1 MAEDDDYSQDSEA
14 YRKWRSGEDN
24 DRYASSKT
32 PSETGARSGSY
43 TTPKSEN
50 DENTVEEEGNDS
62 RELPRWAWAVI
73 FIPTLIFV
81 IIASGAIDLQFG
93 DGGTDGTNP
102 SEWPSVE
109 GTIENTFVYEQFIT
123 EEYCEDINDD
133 GYFDDDECWKE
144 FVYIAEVSYFYT
156 VDDTSDV
163 NGQEGCEGCFHVD
176 IVELWESHWVDVLK
190 REGEDKL
197 FQEFINATD
206 ERLAVN
212 STVKIFYN
220 PENAG
225 EAYSEFEVAGEAY
238 GEFVEL
244 NEDAESGFILTGF
257 GAIFCS
263 TMAIVLTGIFLG
275 TVQRIRG
282 IGEDYELNR
291 GGSFGVFESDNNRSG
306 GRNSR
311 AVRRSGGSSRSGGG
325 GRSGSG
331 SRSGRGGGRSG
342 SGGRRR

>member
-32 PSETGARSGSY
+32 PSETGVRSGSY
-43 TTPKSEN
+43 NTPKSEN
-50 DENTVEEEGNDS
+50 DEYTPGDEDNDS
-62 RELPRWAWAVI
+62 EKLPWYVWAFLI
-73 FIPTLIFV
+73 ITTIPFLIV
-81 IIASGAIDLQFG
+81 AIGSADFQFG
-93 DGGTDGTNP
+93 DGGSDGKNP

-109 GTIENTFVYEQFIT
+109 GTIEYTRVEDKFIT
-123 EEYCEDINDD
+123 EEYCEDRNDD
-133 GYFDDDECWKE
+133 GYFDDDECWKD
-144 FVYIAEVSYFYT
+144 FVYVAEVSYIYT
-156 VDDTSDV
+156 VENTSDL
-163 NGQEGCEGCFHVD
+163 NGQEGCEDCSFGE

-225 EAYSEFEVAGEAY
+225 EVYSEFGEVY
-238 GEFVEL
+238 
-244 NEDAESGFILTGF
+244 EDAESGFFLFGI
-257 GAIFCS
+257 GAICCVAISF
-263 TMAIVLTGIFLG
+263 MAIFLG
-275 TVQRIRG
+275 IAQRVG
-282 IGEDYELNR
+282 SIGEDYGPNR
-291 GGSFGVFESDNNRSG
+291 GGSFEVFESDNNLSG
-306 GRNSR
+306 RRNSR

-331 SRSGRGGGRSG
+331 SRGGGSRSSGGSRSG
-342 SGGRRR
+342 GGGRRR

>member
-50 DENTVEEEGNDS
+50 DEYTPPDEDDNSEK
-62 RELPRWAWAVI
+62 LPWYVWAFLI
-73 FIPTLIFV
+73 ITTIPFLIV
-81 IIASGAIDLQFG
+81 AIGSADFQFG
-93 DGGTDGTNP
+93 DGESDGTNP

-109 GTIENTFVYEQFIT
+109 GTIENTLVLEQFIT
-123 EEYCEDINDD
+123 EESCEDRNDD
-133 GYFDDDECWKE
+133 GYFDDDECWKD
-144 FVYIAEVSYFYT
+144 FVYVAEVSYIYT
-156 VDDTSDV
+156 VEDTSDI
-163 NGQEGCEGCFHVD
+163 NGQEGCEGCFYGE

-225 EAYSEFEVAGEAY
+225 EVYSEFEEV
-238 GEFVEL
+238 
-244 NEDAESGFILTGF
+244 NEDTESVFFFIGV
-257 GAIFCS
+257 GAICCTS
-263 TMAIVLTGIFLG
+263 IVFIGIFLG
-275 TVQRIRG
+275 TAQRIRG
-282 IGEDYELNR
+282 MKEDYELNR

-331 SRSGRGGGRSG
+331 
-342 SGGRRR
+342 GRRR

>member
-1 MAEDDDYSQDSEA
+1 MAEDEDYEQDSEA

-50 DENTVEEEGNDS
+50 DEYTPPDEDDNSEK
-62 RELPRWAWAVI
+62 LPWYVWAFLI
-73 FIPTLIFV
+73 ITTIPFLIV
-81 IIASGAIDLQFG
+81 AIGSADFQFG
-93 DGGTDGTNP
+93 DGGSDGKNP

-109 GTIENTFVYEQFIT
+109 GTIEYTRVEDKFIT
-123 EEYCEDINDD
+123 EEYCEDRNDD
-133 GYFDDDECWKE
+133 GYFDDDECWKD
-144 FVYIAEVSYFYT
+144 FVYVAEVSYIYT
-156 VDDTSDV
+156 VENTSDL
-163 NGQEGCEGCFHVD
+163 NGQEGCEDCSFGE

-225 EAYSEFEVAGEAY
+225 EVYSEFGEVYEDVEIGVFLTAIGAFCCVAIS
-238 GEFVEL
+238 FV
-244 NEDAESGFILTGF
+244 A
-257 GAIFCS
+257 
-263 TMAIVLTGIFLG
+263 IFLG
-275 TVQRIRG
+275 IAQRVGG
-282 IGEDYELNR
+282 IGEDYGLNR
-291 GGSFGVFESDNNRSG
+291 GGSSGVFGSDNSRSG
-306 GRNSR
+306 RRNSR

-331 SRSGRGGGRSG
+331 SRGGGRSSGG
-342 SGGRRR
+342 SRSGGGGRRR

>member
-1 MAEDDDYSQDSEA
+1 LAEDEDYEQDSEA

-50 DENTVEEEGNDS
+50 DEYTSPDEDDNSEK
-62 RELPRWAWAVI
+62 LPWYVWAFLI
-73 FIPTLIFV
+73 ITTIPFLIV
-81 IIASGAIDLQFG
+81 AIGSADFQFG
-93 DGGTDGTNP
+93 DGGSDGKNP

-109 GTIENTFVYEQFIT
+109 GTIEYTRVEDKFIT
-123 EEYCEDINDD
+123 EEYCEDRNDD
-133 GYFDDDECWKE
+133 GYFDDDECWKD
-144 FVYIAEVSYFYT
+144 FVYVAEVSYIYT
-156 VDDTSDV
+156 VENTSDL
-163 NGQEGCEGCFHVD
+163 NGQEGCEDCSFGE

-220 PENAG
+220 PDNAG
-225 EAYSEFEVAGEAY
+225 EAYSEFGEAY
-238 GEFVEL
+238 
-244 NEDAESGFILTGF
+244 EDAESGFFLIGI
-257 GAIFCS
+257 GAICCS
-263 TMAIVLTGIFLG
+263 SIVFIGIFLG
-275 TVQRIRG
+275 TAQRIRG
-282 IGEDYELNR
+282 IGEDYGLNR
-291 GGSFGVFESDNNRSG
+291 GGSFGVFGSDNNRSG
-306 GRNSR
+306 RRNNR

-331 SRSGRGGGRSG
+331 SRGGGRSSGG
-342 SGGRRR
+342 SRSGGGGRRR

>member
-1 MAEDDDYSQDSEA
+1 MAEDEDYSQDSEA

-50 DENTVEEEGNDS
+50 DEYTPPDEDDNSEK
-62 RELPRWAWAVI
+62 LPWYVWAFLI
-73 FIPTLIFV
+73 ITTIPFLIV
-81 IIASGAIDLQFG
+81 AIGSADFQFG
-93 DGGTDGTNP
+93 DGGSDGKNP

-109 GTIENTFVYEQFIT
+109 GTIEYTRVEDKFIT
-123 EEYCEDINDD
+123 EEYCEDRNND
-133 GYFDDDECWKE
+133 GYFDDDECWKD
-144 FVYIAEVSYFYT
+144 FVYVAEVSYIYT
-156 VDDTSDV
+156 VEDTSDV
-163 NGQEGCEGCFHVD
+163 NGQEGCEGCYYGE

-190 REGEDKL
+190 SEGEDKL

-225 EAYSEFEVAGEAY
+225 EVYSEFGEADEVHSEF
-238 GEFVEL
+238 GEV
-244 NEDAESGFILTGF
+244 NEDAESGFFLTGF

-263 TMAIVLTGIFLG
+263 TIVIVFIGIFIG

-282 IGEDYELNR
+282 IGEDYGLNR
-291 GGSFGVFESDNNRSG
+291 GGSFGVFGSDNNRSG
-306 GRNSR
+306 RRKNR

-331 SRSGRGGGRSG
+331 SRSGG
-342 SGGRRR
+342 GGRRR

>member
-1 MAEDDDYSQDSEA
+1 MAEDEDYEQDSEA

-50 DENTVEEEGNDS
+50 DEYTSPDEDDNSEK
-62 RELPRWAWAVI
+62 LPWYVWAFLI
-73 FIPTLIFV
+73 ITTIPFLIV
-81 IIASGAIDLQFG
+81 AIGSADFQFG
-93 DGGTDGTNP
+93 DGGSDGKNP

-109 GTIENTFVYEQFIT
+109 GTIEYTRVEDKFIT
-123 EEYCEDINDD
+123 EEYCEDRNDD
-133 GYFDDDECWKE
+133 GYFDDYECWKD
-144 FVYIAEVSYFYT
+144 FVYVAEVSYIYT
-156 VDDTSDV
+156 VENTSDL
-163 NGQEGCEGCFHVD
+163 NGQEGCEDCSFGE

-225 EAYSEFEVAGEAY
+225 EVYSEFGEVYEDVEIGVFLTAIGAFCCVAIS
-238 GEFVEL
+238 FV
-244 NEDAESGFILTGF
+244 A
-257 GAIFCS
+257 
-263 TMAIVLTGIFLG
+263 IFLG
-275 TVQRIRG
+275 IAQRVGG
-282 IGEDYELNR
+282 IGEDYGLNR
-291 GGSFGVFESDNNRSG
+291 GGSSGVFGSDNSRSG
-306 GRNSR
+306 RRNSR

-331 SRSGRGGGRSG
+331 SRGGGRSSGG
-342 SGGRRR
+342 SRSGGGGRRR

>member
-43 TTPKSEN
+43 TTPKSEY
-50 DENTVEEEGNDS
+50 DEYTPPDEDDNSEK
-62 RELPRWAWAVI
+62 LPWYVWAFLI
-73 FIPTLIFV
+73 ITTIPFLIV
-81 IIASGAIDLQFG
+81 AIGSADFQFG
-93 DGGTDGTNP
+93 DGGSDGKNP

-109 GTIENTFVYEQFIT
+109 GTIEYTRVEDKFIT
-123 EEYCEDINDD
+123 EEYCEDRNDD
-133 GYFDDDECWKE
+133 GYFDDDECWKD
-144 FVYIAEVSYFYT
+144 FVYVAEVSYIYT
-156 VDDTSDV
+156 VENTSDL
-163 NGQEGCEGCFHVD
+163 NGQEGCEDCSFGE

-225 EAYSEFEVAGEAY
+225 EVYSEFEEV
-238 GEFVEL
+238 
-244 NEDAESGFILTGF
+244 NEDTESVFFFIGV
-257 GAIFCS
+257 GAICCTS
-263 TMAIVLTGIFLG
+263 IVFIGIFLG
-275 TVQRIRG
+275 TAQRIRG
-282 IGEDYELNR
+282 MREDYELNR
-291 GGSFGVFESDNNRSG
+291 GGSFRVFESDNNRSG

-311 AVRRSGGSSRSGGG
+311 AIRRSGGSSRSGGG
-325 GRSGSG
+325 GK
-331 SRSGRGGGRSG
+331 SG

>member
-1 MAEDDDYSQDSEA
+1 MAEDEDYEQDSEA

-50 DENTVEEEGNDS
+50 DEYTSPDEDDNSEK
-62 RELPRWAWAVI
+62 LPWYVWAFLI
-73 FIPTLIFV
+73 ITTIPFLIV
-81 IIASGAIDLQFG
+81 AIGSADFQFG
-93 DGGTDGTNP
+93 DGGSDGKNP

-109 GTIENTFVYEQFIT
+109 GTIEYTRVEDKFIT
-123 EEYCEDINDD
+123 EEYCEDRNDD
-133 GYFDDDECWKE
+133 GYFDDDECWKD
-144 FVYIAEVSYFYT
+144 FVYVAEVSYIYT
-156 VDDTSDV
+156 VEDTSDV
-163 NGQEGCEGCFHVD
+163 NGQEGCEGCFYGE

-225 EAYSEFEVAGEAY
+225 EVYSEFGEVDEDVEIGVFLTAIGAFCCVAIS
-238 GEFVEL
+238 FV
-244 NEDAESGFILTGF
+244 A
-257 GAIFCS
+257 
-263 TMAIVLTGIFLG
+263 IFLG
-275 TVQRIRG
+275 IAQRVGG

-291 GGSFGVFESDNNRSG
+291 GGSSGVFGSDNSRSG
-306 GRNSR
+306 RRNSR

-331 SRSGRGGGRSG
+331 SRGGGRSSGG
-342 SGGRRR
+342 SRSGGGGRRR

>member
-1 MAEDDDYSQDSEA
+1 MAEDEDYEQDSEA

-50 DENTVEEEGNDS
+50 DEYTSPDEDDNSEK
-62 RELPRWAWAVI
+62 LPWYVWAFLI
-73 FIPTLIFV
+73 ITTIPFLIV
-81 IIASGAIDLQFG
+81 AIGSADFQFG
-93 DGGTDGTNP
+93 DGGSDGKNP

-109 GTIENTFVYEQFIT
+109 GTIEYTRVEDKFIT
-123 EEYCEDINDD
+123 EEYCEDRNDD
-133 GYFDDDECWKE
+133 GYFDDDECWKD
-144 FVYIAEVSYFYT
+144 FVYVAEVSYIYT
-156 VDDTSDV
+156 VENTSDL
-163 NGQEGCEGCFHVD
+163 NGQEGCEDCSFGE

-220 PENAG
+220 PENASD
-225 EAYSEFEVAGEAY
+225 AYSEFGEVY
-238 GEFVEL
+238 
-244 NEDAESGFILTGF
+244 EDAESGFFLIGIGAALCVPIVF
-257 GAIFCS
+257 GAIFIGS
-263 TMAIVLTGIFLG
+263 AQRARGNGGDYRPSRWDSFTG
-275 TVQRIRG
+275 
-282 IGEDYELNR
+282 
-291 GGSFGVFESDNNRSG
+291 SDNSRN
-306 GRNSR
+306 GRRNNR

-331 SRSGRGGGRSG
+331 SRGGGGRSSSG
-342 SGGRRR
+342 GRSRSGGGGRRR

>member
-50 DENTVEEEGNDS
+50 DEYTPPDEDDNSEK
-62 RELPRWAWAVI
+62 LPWYVWAFLI
-73 FIPTLIFV
+73 ITTIPFLIV
-81 IIASGAIDLQFG
+81 AIGSADFQFG
-93 DGGTDGTNP
+93 DGGSDGKNP

-109 GTIENTFVYEQFIT
+109 GTIEYTRVEDKFIT
-123 EEYCEDINDD
+123 EEYCEDRNDD
-133 GYFDDDECWKE
+133 GYFDDDECWKD
-144 FVYIAEVSYFYT
+144 FVYVAEVSYIYT
-156 VDDTSDV
+156 VENTSYL
-163 NGQEGCEGCFHVD
+163 NGQEGCKDCSFGE

-220 PENAG
+220 PKNAG
-225 EAYSEFEVAGEAY
+225 EAYSEFGEY
-238 GEFVEL
+238 Y
-244 NEDAESGFILTGF
+244 EDTESAFFLMGI
-257 GAIFCS
+257 GAICCFS
-263 TMAIVLTGIFLG
+263 IVFIGIFIG
-275 TVQRIRG
+275 TAQRISSMR
-282 IGEDYELNR
+282 EDYELNR
-291 GGSFGVFESDNNRSG
+291 RGSFGVFGSDNNRNG

-325 GRSGSG
+325 GRSSSRSRDGGGRSSGG
-331 SRSGRGGGRSG
+331 SRSGG
-342 SGGRRR
+342 GGRRR

>member
-50 DENTVEEEGNDS
+50 DEYTPPDEDDNSEK
-62 RELPRWAWAVI
+62 LPWYVWAFLI
-73 FIPTLIFV
+73 ITTIPFLIV
-81 IIASGAIDLQFG
+81 AIGSADFQFG
-93 DGGTDGTNP
+93 DGGSDGKNP

-109 GTIENTFVYEQFIT
+109 GTIEYTRVEDKFIT
-123 EEYCEDINDD
+123 EEYCEDRNDD
-133 GYFDDDECWKE
+133 GYFDDDECWKD
-144 FVYIAEVSYFYT
+144 FVYVAEVSYIYT
-156 VDDTSDV
+156 VEDTSDV
-163 NGQEGCEGCFHVD
+163 NGQEGCEGCFYGE

-225 EAYSEFEVAGEAY
+225 EVYSEFGEVDEDVEIGVFLTAIGAFCCVAIS
-238 GEFVEL
+238 FV
-244 NEDAESGFILTGF
+244 A
-257 GAIFCS
+257 
-263 TMAIVLTGIFLG
+263 IFLG
-275 TVQRIRG
+275 IAQRVGG
-282 IGEDYELNR
+282 ISEDYELNR
-291 GGSFGVFESDNNRSG
+291 GGSSGVFESDNSLSG
-306 GRNSR
+306 RRNSR

-331 SRSGRGGGRSG
+331 SRGGGRSSGG
-342 SGGRRR
+342 SRSGGGGRRR

>member
-50 DENTVEEEGNDS
+50 DEYTPPDEDDNSEK
-62 RELPRWAWAVI
+62 LPWYVWAFLI
-73 FIPTLIFV
+73 ITTIPFLIV
-81 IIASGAIDLQFG
+81 AIGSADFQFG
-93 DGGTDGTNP
+93 DGGSDGKNP

-109 GTIENTFVYEQFIT
+109 GTIEYTRVEDKFIT
-123 EEYCEDINDD
+123 EEYCEDRNDD
-133 GYFDDDECWKE
+133 GYFDDDECWKD
-144 FVYIAEVSYFYT
+144 FVYVAEVSYIYT
-156 VDDTSDV
+156 VEDTSDV
-163 NGQEGCEGCFHVD
+163 NGQEGCEGCFYGE

-225 EAYSEFEVAGEAY
+225 EVYSEFGEVDEDVEIGVFLTAIGAFCCVAIS
-238 GEFVEL
+238 FV
-244 NEDAESGFILTGF
+244 A
-257 GAIFCS
+257 
-263 TMAIVLTGIFLG
+263 IFLG
-275 TVQRIRG
+275 IAQRVGG

-291 GGSFGVFESDNNRSG
+291 GGSSGVFRS
-306 GRNSR
+306 NSFFPSLNLLN
-311 AVRRSGGSSRSGGG
+311 AEYSHFEFVENHKPGFFTLSIFSV
-325 GRSGSG
+325 
-331 SRSGRGGGRSG
+331 
-342 SGGRRR
+342 

>member
-24 DRYASSKT
+24 DRYASSRT

-50 DENTVEEEGNDS
+50 DENTLADEDDNSEK
-62 RELPRWAWAVI
+62 LPWYVWAFLI
-73 FIPTLIFV
+73 ITTIPFLIV
-81 IIASGAIDLQFG
+81 AIGSADFQFG
-93 DGGTDGTNP
+93 DGGSDGKNP

-109 GTIENTFVYEQFIT
+109 GTIEYIRVEDKFIT
-123 EEYCEDINDD
+123 EEYCEDRNDD
-133 GYFDDDECWKE
+133 GYFDDDECWKD
-144 FVYIAEVSYFYT
+144 FVYVAEVSYIYT
-156 VDDTSDV
+156 VENTSYL
-163 NGQEGCEGCFHVD
+163 NGQEGCKDCSFGE

-225 EAYSEFEVAGEAY
+225 EAYSEFGEY
-238 GEFVEL
+238 Y
-244 NEDAESGFILTGF
+244 EDTESAFFLMGI
-257 GAIFCS
+257 GAICCFS
-263 TMAIVLTGIFLG
+263 IVFIGIFIG
-275 TVQRIRG
+275 TAQRISSMR
-282 IGEDYELNR
+282 EDYELNGR
-291 GGSFGVFESDNNRSG
+291 GSFGVFGSDNNRNG

-331 SRSGRGGGRSG
+331 SRSGG
-342 SGGRRR
+342 GGRRR

>member
-50 DENTVEEEGNDS
+50 DEYTPPDEDDNSEK
-62 RELPRWAWAVI
+62 LPWYVWAFLI
-73 FIPTLIFV
+73 ITTIPFLIV
-81 IIASGAIDLQFG
+81 AIGSADFQFG
-93 DGGTDGTNP
+93 DGGSDGKNP

-109 GTIENTFVYEQFIT
+109 GTIEYARVEDKFIT
-123 EEYCEDINDD
+123 EEYCEDRNDD
-133 GYFDDDECWKE
+133 GYFDDDECWKD
-144 FVYIAEVSYFYT
+144 FVYVAEVSYIYT
-156 VDDTSDV
+156 VENTSDL
-163 NGQEGCEGCFHVD
+163 NGQEGCEDCSFGE

-225 EAYSEFEVAGEAY
+225 EVYSEFGEDY
-238 GEFVEL
+238 
-244 NEDAESGFILTGF
+244 EDTENSFFLMGI
-257 GAIFCS
+257 GAICCFS
-263 TMAIVLTGIFLG
+263 IVFIGIFIG
-275 TVQRIRG
+275 TAQRISSMR
-282 IGEDYELNR
+282 EDYELNR
-291 GGSFGVFESDNNRSG
+291 RGSFGVFGSDNNRNG

-311 AVRRSGGSSRSGGG
+311 TVRRSGGSSRSGGG
-325 GRSGSG
+325 GRSGSRSRGGGGRRSGG
-331 SRSGRGGGRSG
+331 SRSGG
-342 SGGRRR
+342 GGRRR

>member
-1 MAEDDDYSQDSEA
+1 MAEDEDYSQDSEA

-43 TTPKSEN
+43 TSPKPKN
-50 DENTVEEEGNDS
+50 DEYTPPDEDDNSEK
-62 RELPRWAWAVI
+62 LPWYVWAFLIVTT
-73 FIPTLIFV
+73 IPFLIV
-81 IIASGAIDLQFG
+81 AIGSADFQFG
-93 DGGTDGTNP
+93 DGGSDGKNP

-109 GTIENTFVYEQFIT
+109 GTIEYTRVEDKFIT
-123 EEYCEDINDD
+123 EEYCEDRNDD
-133 GYFDDDECWKE
+133 GYFDDDECWKD
-144 FVYIAEVSYFYT
+144 FVYVAEVSYIYT
-156 VDDTSDV
+156 VEDTSDI
-163 NGQEGCEGCFHVD
+163 NGQEGCEGCFYGE

-197 FQEFINATD
+197 FQEFINASD

-225 EAYSEFEVAGEAY
+225 EVYSEFEEVDGDIEIGFFLIGIGTFCCVAIS
-238 GEFVEL
+238 F
-244 NEDAESGFILTGF
+244 
-257 GAIFCS
+257 
-263 TMAIVLTGIFLG
+263 MAIFLG
-275 TVQRIRG
+275 IAQRVG
-282 IGEDYELNR
+282 SIGEDYGPNR
-291 GGSFGVFESDNNRSG
+291 GGSFEVFESDNNLSG
-306 GRNSR
+306 RRNSR

-331 SRSGRGGGRSG
+331 SRGGGSRSSGGSRSG
-342 SGGRRR
+342 GGGRRR

>member
-50 DENTVEEEGNDS
+50 DEYTPSDEDDNSEKPPWYV
-62 RELPRWAWAVI
+62 WAFLI
-73 FIPTLIFV
+73 ITTIPFLIF
-81 IIASGAIDLQFG
+81 AIGSADFQFG

-109 GTIENTFVYEQFIT
+109 GTIEYTRVEDKFIT
-123 EEYCEDINDD
+123 EEYCEDRNDD
-133 GYFDDDECWKE
+133 GYFDDDECWKD
-144 FVYIAEVSYFYT
+144 FVYVAEVSYIYT
-156 VDDTSDV
+156 VENTSDL
-163 NGQEGCEGCFHVD
+163 NGQEGCEDCSFGE

-225 EAYSEFEVAGEAY
+225 EVYSEFEEV
-238 GEFVEL
+238 
-244 NEDAESGFILTGF
+244 NEDTESVFFFIGV
-257 GAIFCS
+257 GAICCTS
-263 TMAIVLTGIFLG
+263 IVFIGIFLG
-275 TVQRIRG
+275 TAQRIRG
-282 IGEDYELNR
+282 MREDYELNR
-291 GGSFGVFESDNNRSG
+291 RGSFGIFESDNSRSG
-306 GRNSR
+306 ERISR
-311 AVRRSGGSSRSGGG
+311 AIRRSGGSSRSGGG

-331 SRSGRGGGRSG
+331 SRSIGGGGKSS

>member
-1 MAEDDDYSQDSEA
+1 MAEDEDYEQDSEA

-50 DENTVEEEGNDS
+50 DEYTPPDEDDNSEK
-62 RELPRWAWAVI
+62 LPWYVWAFLI
-73 FIPTLIFV
+73 ITTIPFLIV
-81 IIASGAIDLQFG
+81 AIGSADFQFG
-93 DGGTDGTNP
+93 DGGSDGKNP

-109 GTIENTFVYEQFIT
+109 GTIEYTRVEDKFIT
-123 EEYCEDINDD
+123 EEYCEDRNDD
-133 GYFDDDECWKE
+133 GYFDDDECWKD
-144 FVYIAEVSYFYT
+144 FVYVAEVSYIYT
-156 VDDTSDV
+156 VENTSDL
-163 NGQEGCEGCFHVD
+163 NGQEGCEDCSFGE

-225 EAYSEFEVAGEAY
+225 EVYSEFGEY
-238 GEFVEL
+238 Y
-244 NEDAESGFILTGF
+244 EDTESAFFLMAI
-257 GAIFCS
+257 GAICCFS
-263 TMAIVLTGIFLG
+263 IVFIGIFIG
-275 TVQRIRG
+275 TAQRISSMR
-282 IGEDYELNR
+282 EDYELNR
-291 GGSFGVFESDNNRSG
+291 RGSFGVFGSDNNRNG

-325 GRSGSG
+325 GRSGSRSRGGGGRSSGG
-331 SRSGRGGGRSG
+331 SRSGG
-342 SGGRRR
+342 GGRRR

>member
-50 DENTVEEEGNDS
+50 DEYTPPDEDDNSEK
-62 RELPRWAWAVI
+62 LPWYVWAFLI
-73 FIPTLIFV
+73 ITTIPFLIV
-81 IIASGAIDLQFG
+81 AIGSADFQFG
-93 DGGTDGTNP
+93 DGGSDGKNP

-109 GTIENTFVYEQFIT
+109 GTIEYARVEDKFIT
-123 EEYCEDINDD
+123 EEYCEDRNDD
-133 GYFDDDECWKE
+133 GYFDDDECWKD
-144 FVYIAEVSYFYT
+144 FVYVAEVSYIYT
-156 VDDTSDV
+156 VEDTSDV
-163 NGQEGCEGCFHVD
+163 NGQEGCEGCFYGE

-225 EAYSEFEVAGEAY
+225 EVYSEFEEV
-238 GEFVEL
+238 
-244 NEDAESGFILTGF
+244 NEDTESVFFFIGV
-257 GAIFCS
+257 GAICCTS
-263 TMAIVLTGIFLG
+263 IVFIGIFLG
-275 TVQRIRG
+275 TAQRIRG
-282 IGEDYELNR
+282 MREDYELNR

-311 AVRRSGGSSRSGGG
+311 AIRRSGGSSRSGGG

-331 SRSGRGGGRSG
+331 SRSSGGGGKSG

>member
-50 DENTVEEEGNDS
+50 DEYTPPDEDDNSEK
-62 RELPRWAWAVI
+62 LPWYVWAFLI
-73 FIPTLIFV
+73 ITTIPFLIV
-81 IIASGAIDLQFG
+81 AIGSADFQFG
-93 DGGTDGTNP
+93 DGGSDGKNP

-109 GTIENTFVYEQFIT
+109 GTIEYTRVEDKFIT
-123 EEYCEDINDD
+123 EEYCEDRNDD
-133 GYFDDDECWKE
+133 GYFDDDECWKD
-144 FVYIAEVSYFYT
+144 FVYVAEVSYIYT
-156 VDDTSDV
+156 VENTSDL
-163 NGQEGCEGCFHVD
+163 NGQEGCEDCSFGE

-225 EAYSEFEVAGEAY
+225 EVYSEFGEY
-238 GEFVEL
+238 Y
-244 NEDAESGFILTGF
+244 EDTESAFFLMGI
-257 GAIFCS
+257 GAICCF
-263 TMAIVLTGIFLG
+263 AIVFIGIFIG
-275 TVQRIRG
+275 TAQRISSMR
-282 IGEDYELNR
+282 EDYELNR
-291 GGSFGVFESDNNRSG
+291 RGSFGVFGSDNNRNG

-311 AVRRSGGSSRSGGG
+311 AVRRSGGGSRSGGG

-331 SRSGRGGGRSG
+331 SRDGSGRSGGGGGRSG
-342 SGGRRR
+342 GGGRRR

>member
-50 DENTVEEEGNDS
+50 DEYTPSDEDDNSEK
-62 RELPRWAWAVI
+62 LPWYVWAFLI
-73 FIPTLIFV
+73 ITTIPFLIF
-81 IIASGAIDLQFG
+81 AIGSADFQFG
-93 DGGTDGTNP
+93 DGESDGKNP

-109 GTIENTFVYEQFIT
+109 GTIEYTRVEDKFIT
-123 EEYCEDINDD
+123 EEYCEDRNND
-133 GYFDDDECWKE
+133 GYFDDDECWKD
-144 FVYIAEVSYFYT
+144 FVYVAEVSYIYT
-156 VDDTSDV
+156 VENTSYL
-163 NGQEGCEGCFHVD
+163 NGQEGCKDCSFGE

-225 EAYSEFEVAGEAY
+225 EAYSEFGEDY
-238 GEFVEL
+238 
-244 NEDAESGFILTGF
+244 EDTESSFFLMGI
-257 GAIFCS
+257 GAICCFS
-263 TMAIVLTGIFLG
+263 IVFIGIFIG
-275 TVQRIRG
+275 IAQRISSMR
-282 IGEDYELNR
+282 EDYELNR
-291 GGSFGVFESDNNRSG
+291 RGSFGAFGSDNNRVG
-306 GRNSR
+306 GRDSR

-325 GRSGSG
+325 GISGSG
-331 SRSGRGGGRSG
+331 SRGGGGRSSGG
-342 SGGRRR
+342 SRSGGGGRRR

>member
-50 DENTVEEEGNDS
+50 DEYTPPDEDDNSEK
-62 RELPRWAWAVI
+62 LPWYVWAFLI
-73 FIPTLIFV
+73 ITTIPFLIV
-81 IIASGAIDLQFG
+81 AIGSADFQFG
-93 DGGTDGTNP
+93 DGGSDGKNP

-109 GTIENTFVYEQFIT
+109 GTIEYTRVEDKFIT
-123 EEYCEDINDD
+123 EEYCEDRNDD
-133 GYFDDDECWKE
+133 GYFDDDECWKD
-144 FVYIAEVSYFYT
+144 FVYVAEVSYIYT
-156 VDDTSDV
+156 VEDTSDV
-163 NGQEGCEGCFHVD
+163 NGQEGCEGCFYGE

-225 EAYSEFEVAGEAY
+225 EVYSEFGEVDEDVEIGVFLTAIGAFCCVAIS
-238 GEFVEL
+238 FV
-244 NEDAESGFILTGF
+244 A
-257 GAIFCS
+257 
-263 TMAIVLTGIFLG
+263 IFLG
-275 TVQRIRG
+275 IAQRVGG

-291 GGSFGVFESDNNRSG
+291 GGSSGVFESDNSLSG
-306 GRNSR
+306 RRNSR

-331 SRSGRGGGRSG
+331 SRGGGRSSGG
-342 SGGRRR
+342 SRSGGGGRRR

>member
-24 DRYASSKT
+24 DKYASSKT

-50 DENTVEEEGNDS
+50 DEYTPPDEDDNSEK
-62 RELPRWAWAVI
+62 LPWYVWAFLI
-73 FIPTLIFV
+73 ITTIPFLIV
-81 IIASGAIDLQFG
+81 AIGSADLQFG
-93 DGGTDGTNP
+93 DGGSDGTNP
-102 SEWPSVE
+102 SEWPYVE
-109 GTIENTFVYEQFIT
+109 GTITDTLVLDKFIT
-123 EEYCEDINDD
+123 GEYCEDINDD
-133 GYFDDDECWKE
+133 GYFDDDECWKD
-144 FVYIAEVSYFYT
+144 FVYIAEVSYIYT
-156 VDDTSDV
+156 VEDKNDV
-163 NGQEGCEGCFHVD
+163 DGQEGCEGCFYGET
-176 IVELWESHWVDVLK
+176 VELWESHWVDVLK

-225 EAYSEFEVAGEAY
+225 DVYSEFGPQDDLDFGEIPLLFCLGGFVCFTVILGAFVMSGLRISANGGDY
-238 GEFVEL
+238 G
-244 NEDAESGFILTGF
+244 
-257 GAIFCS
+257 
-263 TMAIVLTGIFLG
+263 
-275 TVQRIRG
+275 
-282 IGEDYELNR
+282 LNR
-291 GGSFGVFESDNNRSG
+291 GSSFGVFGSDNNRSE

-331 SRSGRGGGRSG
+331 SRGGGGRSG
-342 SGGRRR
+342 GGGGRSGGGGRRR

>member
-32 PSETGARSGSY
+32 PSETGARSGNY
-43 TTPKSEN
+43 NTPKSEN
-50 DENTVEEEGNDS
+50 DENTLADEDSNSEG
-62 RELPRWAWAVI
+62 LPKWALAI
-73 FIPTLIFV
+73 ILLPALILTMV
-81 IIASGAIDLQFG
+81 ATGEIDLQFG
-93 DGGTDGTNP
+93 DGGSDGKNP

-109 GTIENTFVYEQFIT
+109 GTIEYTRVEDKFIT
-123 EEYCEDINDD
+123 EEYCEDRNDD
-133 GYFDDDECWKE
+133 GYFDDDECWKD
-144 FVYIAEVSYFYT
+144 FVYVAEVSYIYT

-163 NGQEGCEGCFHVD
+163 NGQKGCEGCFYGET
-176 IVELWESHWVDVLK
+176 VELWESHWVDVLK

-220 PENAG
+220 PDNAG
-225 EAYSEFEVAGEAY
+225 EAYSEFGEAY
-238 GEFVEL
+238 
-244 NEDAESGFILTGF
+244 EDAESGFFLIGI
-257 GAIFCS
+257 GAVCCVPIIFI
-263 TMAIVLTGIFLG
+263 AIFLG
-275 TVQRIRG
+275 TAQRIRG
-282 IGEDYELNR
+282 MREDYELNR

-311 AVRRSGGSSRSGGG
+311 AIRRSGGCSRSGGG
-325 GRSGSG
+325 GK
-331 SRSGRGGGRSG
+331 SG

>member
-50 DENTVEEEGNDS
+50 DEYTPPDEDDNSEK
-62 RELPRWAWAVI
+62 LPWYVWAFLI
-73 FIPTLIFV
+73 ITTIPFLIV
-81 IIASGAIDLQFG
+81 AIGSADFQFG
-93 DGGTDGTNP
+93 DGGSDGKNP

-109 GTIENTFVYEQFIT
+109 GTIEYTRVEDKFIT
-123 EEYCEDINDD
+123 EEYCEDRNDD
-133 GYFDDDECWKE
+133 GYFDDDECWKD
-144 FVYIAEVSYFYT
+144 FVYVAEVSYIYT
-156 VDDTSDV
+156 VENTSYL
-163 NGQEGCEGCFHVD
+163 NGQEGCKDCSFGE

-225 EAYSEFEVAGEAY
+225 EVYSEFGEVDEIVEVGVYLTAIGAFCCVAIS
-238 GEFVEL
+238 FV
-244 NEDAESGFILTGF
+244 A
-257 GAIFCS
+257 
-263 TMAIVLTGIFLG
+263 IFLG
-275 TVQRIRG
+275 IAQRVGG
-282 IGEDYELNR
+282 IVEDYELNR
-291 GGSFGVFESDNNRSG
+291 SGSSGVFESDNNRSG
-306 GRNSR
+306 RRNSR

-331 SRSGRGGGRSG
+331 SRSSGGSRSG
-342 SGGRRR
+342 GGGRRR

>member
-1 MAEDDDYSQDSEA
+1 MAEADAYSEDSEA

-50 DENTVEEEGNDS
+50 DEYTPPDEDDNSEK
-62 RELPRWAWAVI
+62 LPWYVWAFLI
-73 FIPTLIFV
+73 ITTIPFLIVSIGSADF
-81 IIASGAIDLQFG
+81 QFG
-93 DGGTDGTNP
+93 DGGSDGKNP

-109 GTIENTFVYEQFIT
+109 GTIEYTRVEDKFIT
-123 EEYCEDINDD
+123 EEYCEDRNDD
-133 GYFDDDECWKE
+133 GYFDDDECWKD
-144 FVYIAEVSYFYT
+144 FVYVAEVSYIYT
-156 VDDTSDV
+156 VEDTSDI
-163 NGQEGCEGCFHVD
+163 NGQEGCEGCFYGE

-225 EAYSEFEVAGEAY
+225 EVYSEFEEV
-238 GEFVEL
+238 
-244 NEDAESGFILTGF
+244 NEDTESVFFFIGV
-257 GAIFCS
+257 GAFCCTS
-263 TMAIVLTGIFLG
+263 IVFIGIFLG
-275 TVQRIRG
+275 TAQRIRG
-282 IGEDYELNR
+282 MREDYELNR

-311 AVRRSGGSSRSGGG
+311 AIRRSGGSSRSGGG

-331 SRSGRGGGRSG
+331 SRS

>member
-1 MAEDDDYSQDSEA
+1 MAEDEDYEQDSEA

-50 DENTVEEEGNDS
+50 DEYTLGDKDNDS
-62 RELPRWAWAVI
+62 GELPRWAWAI
-73 FIPTLIFV
+73 IILPTLIFV
-81 IIASGAIDLQFG
+81 IIMTGAIDLRFG
-93 DGGTDGTNP
+93 DGGSDGANP

-109 GTIENTFVYEQFIT
+109 GTIEHTLVLDQFIT
-123 EEYCEDINDD
+123 EEYCEDENDD
-133 GYFDDDECWKE
+133 GYFDDDECWKD
-144 FVYIAEVSYFYT
+144 FVYVAEVSYNYT

-163 NGQEGCEGCFHVD
+163 NGQEGCEVCFYGE

-190 REGEDKL
+190 TVGEDKL
-197 FQEFINATD
+197 FQEFVNATD

-225 EAYSEFEVAGEAY
+225 EVYSEFGEAGEAQS
-238 GEFVEL
+238 EFGEL
-244 NEDAESGFILTGF
+244 NEDAESGFSLTGF

-263 TMAIVLTGIFLG
+263 TIVIVFIGIFIG

-291 GGSFGVFESDNNRSG
+291 GGSFGVFGSDNNRSG
-306 GRNSR
+306 GRNNR
-311 AVRRSGGSSRSGGG
+311 AVRRSGESSRSGGG

-331 SRSGRGGGRSG
+331 SRSG
-342 SGGRRR
+342 GGRRR

>member
-50 DENTVEEEGNDS
+50 DENTLADEDNDS
-62 RELPRWAWAVI
+62 EELPRWALAI
-73 FIPTLIFV
+73 ILLSTLVFV
-81 IIASGAIDLQFG
+81 IIATNATDLQFG
-93 DGGTDGTNP
+93 EGRSDGTNP

-109 GTIENTFVYEQFIT
+109 GTIENTLVLDKFIT
-123 EEYCEDINDD
+123 EEYCEDKNDD
-133 GYFDDDECWKE
+133 GYFDDHECWKD
-144 FVYIAEVSYFYT
+144 FVYVAEVSYIYT
-156 VDDTSDV
+156 VEDTSDI
-163 NGQEGCEGCFHVD
+163 NGQEGCEGCFYGE

-225 EAYSEFEVAGEAY
+225 EVYSEFEEV
-238 GEFVEL
+238 
-244 NEDAESGFILTGF
+244 NEDTESVFFFIGV
-257 GAIFCS
+257 GAICCTS
-263 TMAIVLTGIFLG
+263 IVFIGIFLG
-275 TVQRIRG
+275 TAQRIRG
-282 IGEDYELNR
+282 MREDYELNR
-291 GGSFGVFESDNNRSG
+291 RGSFGIFESDNSRSG
-306 GRNSR
+306 ERISR
-311 AVRRSGGSSRSGGG
+311 AIRRSGGSSRSGGG

-331 SRSGRGGGRSG
+331 SRSIGGGGKSG

>member
-50 DENTVEEEGNDS
+50 DEYTPPDEDDNSEKPPWYV
-62 RELPRWAWAVI
+62 WAFLI
-73 FIPTLIFV
+73 ITTIPFLIF
-81 IIASGAIDLQFG
+81 AIDSADFQFG
-93 DGGTDGTNP
+93 DGESDGKNP

-109 GTIENTFVYEQFIT
+109 GTIEYTRVEDKFIT
-123 EEYCEDINDD
+123 EEYCEDRNND
-133 GYFDDDECWKE
+133 GYFDDDECWKD
-144 FVYIAEVSYFYT
+144 FVYVAEVSYIYT
-156 VDDTSDV
+156 VEDTSDV
-163 NGQEGCEGCFHVD
+163 NGQEGCEGCYYGE

-190 REGEDKL
+190 SEGEDKL

-212 STVKIFYN
+212 STVRIFYN
-220 PENAG
+220 PENPG
-225 EAYSEFEVAGEAY
+225 EVYSEFGEV
-238 GEFVEL
+238 
-244 NEDAESGFILTGF
+244 NEDAESVFFLI
-257 GAIFCS
+257 GAGAMCCTLI
-263 TMAIVLTGIFLG
+263 AVIGIFLG
-275 TVQRIRG
+275 TAQRIRG
-282 IGEDYELNR
+282 IGEDYEPNR
-291 GGSFGVFESDNNRSG
+291 GGSFGVFGSDNNRSG
-306 GRNSR
+306 RRNNR

-331 SRSGRGGGRSG
+331 SRGGGGRSSGG
-342 SGGRRR
+342 SRSGGGGRRR

>member
-1 MAEDDDYSQDSEA
+1 LAEDDDYSQDSEA

-24 DRYASSKT
+24 DRYASSRT

-50 DENTVEEEGNDS
+50 DENTLADEDDNSEK
-62 RELPRWAWAVI
+62 LPWYVWAFLI
-73 FIPTLIFV
+73 ITTIPFLIV
-81 IIASGAIDLQFG
+81 AIGSADFQFG
-93 DGGTDGTNP
+93 DGGSDGKNP

-109 GTIENTFVYEQFIT
+109 GNIEYTRVEDKFIT
-123 EEYCEDINDD
+123 EEYCEDRNDD
-133 GYFDDDECWKE
+133 GYFDDDECWKD
-144 FVYIAEVSYFYT
+144 FVYVAEVSYIYT
-156 VDDTSDV
+156 VENTSYL
-163 NGQEGCEGCFHVD
+163 NGQEGCKDCSFGE

-225 EAYSEFEVAGEAY
+225 EAYSEFGEY
-238 GEFVEL
+238 Y
-244 NEDAESGFILTGF
+244 EDTESAFFLMGI
-257 GAIFCS
+257 GAICCFS
-263 TMAIVLTGIFLG
+263 IVFIGIFIG
-275 TVQRIRG
+275 TAQRISSMR
-282 IGEDYELNR
+282 EDYELNGR
-291 GGSFGVFESDNNRSG
+291 GSFGVFGSDNNRNG

-331 SRSGRGGGRSG
+331 SRSGG
-342 SGGRRR
+342 GGRRR

>member
-43 TTPKSEN
+43 NTPKSEN
-50 DENTVEEEGNDS
+50 DENTLADEDS
-62 RELPRWAWAVI
+62 NSEELPKWALAI
-73 FIPTLIFV
+73 ILLPALILTMV
-81 IIASGAIDLQFG
+81 ATGAIDLQFG
-93 DGGTDGTNP
+93 GSGSDGTNP

-109 GTIENTFVYEQFIT
+109 GTITDTFVLEQFIS
-123 EEYCEDINDD
+123 EEYCEDRNDD
-133 GYFDDDECWKE
+133 GYFDDDECWKD
-144 FVYIAEVSYFYT
+144 FVYAAEVSYIYT
-156 VDDTSDV
+156 VEDASDA
-163 NGQEGCEGCFHVD
+163 NDQEGWEGYFYGET
-176 IVELWESHWVDVLK
+176 VELWESHWVDVLK

-225 EAYSEFEVAGEAY
+225 EAYSEFSEY
-238 GEFVEL
+238 Y
-244 NEDAESGFILTGF
+244 EDTESVFTFIAM
-257 GAIFCS
+257 GAICCS
-263 TMAIVLTGIFLG
+263 SIVFIGIFLG
-275 TVQRIRG
+275 TAQRIRG
-282 IGEDYELNR
+282 MREDYELNR
-291 GGSFGVFESDNNRSG
+291 GGSFGVFGSDNNRNG

-325 GRSGSG
+325 GRSGSRGDGGRSSGG
-331 SRSGRGGGRSG
+331 SRSGG
-342 SGGRRR
+342 GGRRR

>member
-50 DENTVEEEGNDS
+50 DEYTPPDEDDNSEK
-62 RELPRWAWAVI
+62 LPWYVWAFLI
-73 FIPTLIFV
+73 ITTIPFLIV
-81 IIASGAIDLQFG
+81 AIGSADFQFG
-93 DGGTDGTNP
+93 DGGSDGKNP

-109 GTIENTFVYEQFIT
+109 GTIEYTRVEDKFIT
-123 EEYCEDINDD
+123 EEYCEDRNDD
-133 GYFDDDECWKE
+133 GYFDDDECWKD
-144 FVYIAEVSYFYT
+144 FVYVAEVSYIYT
-156 VDDTSDV
+156 VEDTSDV
-163 NGQEGCEGCFHVD
+163 NGQEGCEGCFYGE

-225 EAYSEFEVAGEAY
+225 EVYSEFGEVDEDVEIGVFLTAIGAFCCVAIS
-238 GEFVEL
+238 FV
-244 NEDAESGFILTGF
+244 A
-257 GAIFCS
+257 
-263 TMAIVLTGIFLG
+263 IFLG
-275 TVQRIRG
+275 IAQRVGG
-282 IGEDYELNR
+282 IGDDYELNR
-291 GGSFGVFESDNNRSG
+291 GGSSGVFESDNNRSG
-306 GRNSR
+306 RRNSR

-331 SRSGRGGGRSG
+331 SRGGGRSSGG
-342 SGGRRR
+342 SRSGGGGRRR